1 MRGRSDLFTKDGR
14 HFTSVQQ
21 ARSAPD
27 IPKLI
32 MAFDKC
38 TASER
43 MKTDKLG
50 WLIGLLLLLQSAGFG
65 QSTAKYLVL
74 LRDKANSPYSVSK
87 PEQFLSARSIQRRQK
102 QNIAIQERD
111 LPVNPAYITQL
122 QQAGAKIWFPS
133 RWLNAVLVEAGDAT
147 IATIQTL
154 PFVKGLEFGR
164 SLDKTQS
171 ITEPRVKSV
180 SKFGSARLAAD
191 TLRYGNSANQITQ
204 IGVDKM
210 HQQGYHGE
218 GMLIGVLDAGFLRA
232 NTVSFLKPLFDEKRV
247 LATYDFVAKETNV
260 YDDDEHGLEA
270 LSAIAA
276 TVDQQLYGTAYKASF
291 VLLRTEDSPTEKQVE
306 EANWLFGAEYADSAG
321 VDVISSS
328 LGYFEFDNA
337 STSYTYP
344 NMDGKTALCTR
355 AAQIATEMGIVVV
368 IAAGNEG
375 DSPWHYIDAPADA
388 ASVLAIGAV
397 TQTGQRASFSSFG
410 PSADGR
416 FKPDLAARGQGVV
429 LGRAAGSVGLD
440 NGTSFS
446 TPLVAG
452 LVAGF
457 WQSQPTL
464 TAAQV
469 TDLMRR
475 SGSQASAPDNSL
487 GYGIPNFARASAL
500 ANPTTP
506 LAVDPGAIPLLVF
519 SNPFSDQKPLSVQLG
534 GLTVSTPVTAS
545 LADQNGRVL
554 WQYRFSTPTQTTF
567 VLPNLGLSAGEYM
580 MTIVAGDK
588 KRTLKVVKQ

>member
-1 MRGRSDLFTKDGR
+1 
-14 HFTSVQQ
+14 
-21 ARSAPD
+21 
-27 IPKLI
+27 

-38 TASER
+38 TTPER
-43 MKTDKLG
+43 VTTNKWN
-50 WLIGLLLLLQSAGFG
+50 WLLALLLLVQSNGFG
-65 QSTAKYLVL
+65 QTTAKYLVL

-102 QNIAIQERD
+102 QNIAVLERD

-122 QQAGAKIWFPS
+122 QQAGGKIWFPS
-133 RWLNAVLVEAGDAT
+133 RWLNAVLVEASDAT

-164 SLDKTQS
+164 SLDKNQS

-191 TLRYGNSANQITQ
+191 TLNYGSSINQITQ
-204 IGVDKM
+204 IGADKM
-210 HQQGYHGE
+210 HQKGYHGE
-218 GMLIGVLDAGFLRA
+218 GMLIGVLDAGFLNA

-260 YDDDEHGLEA
+260 YEDDAHGLEA

-276 TVDQQLYGTAYKASF
+276 TADKQLYGTAYKASF
-291 VLLRTEDSPTEKQVE
+291 VLLRTEDAPTEKQIE

-328 LGYFEFDNA
+328 LGYTTFEDTPSA
-337 STSYTYP
+337 SYTYK

-355 AAQIATEMGIVVV
+355 AAQIATETGIVVV
-368 IAAGNEG
+368 VAAGNDG
-375 DSPWHYIDAPADA
+375 DLPWHYIGAPADA

-416 FKPDLAARGQGVV
+416 VKPDLAARGQGVV
-429 LGRAAGSVGLD
+429 LGMPNSTTALD

-487 GYGIPNFARASAL
+487 GYGIPNFERASAL
-500 ANPTTP
+500 ANPTAPAAP

-519 SNPFSDQKPLSVQLG
+519 SNPFSDQKPLSIQLG
-534 GLTVSTPVTAS
+534 GLNASTAVTAS
-545 LADQNGRVL
+545 LTDLNGRVL
-554 WQYRFSTPTQTTF
+554 WQNRFTASSQTTF
-567 VLPNLGLSAGEYM
+567 VLPNLGLATGEYV

-588 KRTLKVVKQ
+588 KRTIKVVKQ